1 MKLLR
6 LSFGAS
12 CLTLILMAS
21 ASAQSVADFREDG
34 STGSCGWAKSDSR
47 GNALPISIYGKP
59 NDVSPLRTINR
70 DTNFYWVVEK
80 QGNWVKLR
88 GTGGEFL
95 KGPFIGWV
103 PIQQLQLG
111 AFRNCN

>member
-6 LSFGAS
+6 LSLVAS
-12 CLTLILMAS
+12 CLTLVVMAS
-21 ASAQSVADFREDG
+21 VLAQSMADFREDG

-59 NDVSPLRTINR
+59 NDVSPLRTINH

-88 GTGGEFL
+88 GTGGDFL
-95 KGPFIGWV
+95 KGTFIGWV
-103 PIQQLQLG
+103 PIQQLKLG

>member
-6 LSFGAS
+6 LSLVAS
-12 CLTLILMAS
+12 CLTLVVMAS
-21 ASAQSVADFREDG
+21 VLAQSMADFREDG
-34 STGSCGWAKSDSR
+34 STGSCCWAKSDSR

-88 GTGGEFL
+88 GTGGDFL

>member
-6 LSFGAS
+6 LSFVAS

-103 PIQQLQLG
+103 KLQQLQLG